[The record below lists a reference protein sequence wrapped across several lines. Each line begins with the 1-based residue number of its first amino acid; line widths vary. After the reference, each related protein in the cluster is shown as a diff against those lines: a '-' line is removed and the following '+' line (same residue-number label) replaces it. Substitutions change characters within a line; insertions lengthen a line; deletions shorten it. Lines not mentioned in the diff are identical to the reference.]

1 MNTALFSL
9 SNKKGLKKVSTFL
22 LNKNWNILSSSGT
35 YDKIGNFENLIK
47 VEDYTGFP
55 EILDGRVKTLHPKI
69 FGGILMN
76 NTHEKVKDI
85 KKINMVCV
93 NLYPFEEAIEEDSSL
108 ENAVK
113 NIDIGGEALLRAAA
127 KNFEE
132 TIVIC
137 DPEDYK
143 LVYEHYNEL
152 YGSDGFELRKD
163 LAQKA
168 FEHVTDYN
176 ANISKYFNKDLKY
189 RKYKKIRNLSKGTN
203 PHQKSDGFYNI
214 NDSNSPYKV
223 LNGNPSYINMLDA
236 SYSWNL
242 MCDLKEFIP
251 KQLAFA
257 SYKHNSPA
265 GVAFYKKLRDCDNN
279 KFMVAKNCEGNY
291 CSYGGVGSTYLRSRN
306 CDPLSSFGD
315 FIATN
320 AIVDIETAQLIK
332 KDVSD
337 GIIAQGYTEDALNI
351 LKHKKNGN
359 YVILEGEKIHYEN
372 EMREI
377 GGIALHQEKDNFL
390 TFVNKPVTKHKLN
403 NDIIESIKLVN
414 TTLKYTQSNSVAICY
429 DGQVIGIGAGQQNRV
444 ECVKI
449 AGKKMENWI
458 LRELPEIQDLLSSK
472 MKKVTKINKMY
483 DMINNLDESR
493 KKEFLEKWIEK
504 NGHKLV
510 LGSDGFFPF
519 TDSIDICKEYGIK
532 NIIQPGGSIND
543 NLIIDKCNKEDI
555 CMVLTGNRIFTH

>member
-1 MNTALFSL
+1 
-9 SNKKGLKKVSTFL
+9 
-22 LNKNWNILSSSGT
+22 
-35 YDKIGNFENLIK
+35 
-47 VEDYTGFP
+47 
-55 EILDGRVKTLHPKI
+55 
-69 FGGILMN
+69 
-76 NTHEKVKDI
+76 
-85 KKINMVCV
+85 
-93 NLYPFEEAIEEDSSL
+93 
-108 ENAVK
+108 
-113 NIDIGGEALLRAAA
+113 
-127 KNFEE
+127 
-132 TIVIC
+132 
-137 DPEDYK
+137 
-143 LVYEHYNEL
+143 
-152 YGSDGFELRKD
+152 
-163 LAQKA
+163 
-168 FEHVTDYN
+168 
-176 ANISKYFNKDLKY
+176 
-189 RKYKKIRNLSKGTN
+189 
-203 PHQKSDGFYNI
+203 
-214 NDSNSPYKV
+214 
-223 LNGNPSYINMLDA
+223 
-236 SYSWNL
+236 
-242 MCDLKEFIP
+242 
-251 KQLAFA
+251 
-257 SYKHNSPA
+257 
-265 GVAFYKKLRDCDNN
+265 
-279 KFMVAKNCEGNY
+279 
-291 CSYGGVGSTYLRSRN
+291 VGSTYLRSRN

-532 NIIQPGGSIND
+532 NII
-543 NLIIDKCNKEDI
+543 
-555 CMVLTGNRIFTH
+555 